1 MSQPVDGRSPMKKAK
16 PFCISK
22 KEVWEAY
29 QRVQVNKGAAGTD
42 GQTIE
47 DFEKKLKKNL
57 YKIWNRMASGSYF
70 PPPVRT
76 VKIPK
81 KSGGERSLGIPTVA
95 DRIAQ
100 QVAKARLEPEVDSR
114 FHADSYGYRPGK
126 SALDAVGQARQRCW
140 RYDWV
145 IDLDIT
151 AFFDNLDQSL
161 LLRAVKKHASQQ
173 WMVLYIERWLKA
185 PVQGEDGRMV
195 PREKGTP
202 QGGVVSPLLAN
213 LFLHYALDRW
223 MAANYAQVPFERY
236 ADDVIVHCRTEREAK
251 EVRTA
256 IAERLRD
263 CGLELHPEKTKIVYC
278 KDELRKGKHT
288 NEKFDFLGYEFRPRR
303 SKSRT
308 GKVFLNF
315 SPAISTTAAKAIR
328 DTIRSW
334 KIPTYSNKAIEEL
347 SRLYNPMIR
356 GWLQY
361 YGRFY
366 RTALRSIVR
375 QLDRELV
382 LWAKRKY
389 KKLRVHVRRAPHWI
403 ASISR
408 RCPELFAHRELARS
422 VAP

>member
-1 MSQPVDGRSPMKKAK
+1 MRRLRDGTGRSSYEVPDKRMEQRRCIKEPNLMSQPFDGRSPMKKAK

-29 QRVQVNKGAAGTD
+29 QRVKANKGAAGTD

-47 DFEKKLKKNL
+47 DFERKLKKNL
-57 YKIWNRMASGSYF
+57 YKIWNRM
-70 PPPVRT
+70 V
-76 VKIPK
+76 VK
-81 KSGGERSLGIPTVA
+81 
-95 DRIAQ
+95 
-100 QVAKARLEPEVDSR
+100 AKLEPEVDAG
-114 FHADSYGYRPGK
+114 FHVDSYGYRPGK

-145 IDLDIT
+145 IDLDIK

-185 PVQGEDGRMV
+185 PVQGEDGRLV
-195 PREKGTP
+195 PRAKGTP

-278 KDELRKGKHT
+278 KDGLRKGKHT

-303 SKSRT
+303 SKNRN

-315 SPAISTTAAKAIR
+315 SPAISTTAAKA
-328 DTIRSW
+328 TE
-334 KIPTYSNKAIEEL
+334 T
-347 SRLYNPMIR
+347 
-356 GWLQY
+356 
-361 YGRFY
+361 RFG
-366 RTALRSIVR
+366 AG
-375 QLDRELV
+375 
-382 LWAKRKY
+382 KY
-389 KKLRVHVRRAPHWI
+389 LRVAIRLSKSCHGSTIQSSAAGSNITGGFTARR
-403 ASISR
+403 S
-408 RCPELFAHRELARS
+408 ARS
-422 VAP
+422 GANWTQSRS

>member
-1 MSQPVDGRSPMKKAK
+1 MSQPVDGRSPRNEAK

-29 QRVQVNKGAAGTD
+29 QRVKANKGAAGTD
-42 GQTIE
+42 GQTLE
-47 DFEKKLKKNL
+47 GFARNLKKNL
-57 YKIWNRMASGSYF
+57 YKIWNRMSSGSYF

-100 QVAKARLEPEVDSR
+100 QVVKARLEPEVDPV

-145 IDLDIT
+145 LDLDIK

-185 PVQGEDGRMV
+185 PVQDETGRLV

-202 QGGVVSPLLAN
+202 QGGVASPLLAN

-223 MAANYAQVPFERY
+223 MSVNYPRVPFERY
-236 ADDVIVHCRTEREAK
+236 ADDVIVHCRTEREAE
-251 EVRTA
+251 EVKKA
-256 IAERLRD
+256 IAERLRG

-278 KDELRKGKHT
+278 KDELRKGRHDH
-288 NEKFDFLGYEFRPRR
+288 EKFDFLGYEFRPRR

-315 SPAISTTAAKAIR
+315 SPAMSTNAAKAIR
-328 DTIRSW
+328 ERIRSW
-334 KIPTYSNKAIEEL
+334 KLPKSSDKAIEDL
-347 SRLYNPMIR
+347 SRLYNPIIR
-356 GWLQY
+356 GWFQY

-366 RTALRSIVR
+366 RTALHSIMR

-382 LWAKRKY
+382 FWAKRKY
-389 KKLRVHVRRAPHWI
+389 KKLRRHPRRARHWI

-408 RCPELFAHRELARS
+408 SCPELFAHWQLARD